1 MKQKLKEVEAD
12 EKLKQAKEKLA
23 LVEVFPVSH
32 SELTDVINELPSID
46 NELKVCHSASNFVPR
61 NIPKSNIGP
70 EQHLKQSP

>member
-23 LVEVFPVSH
+23 RVEVFPVSH
-32 SELTDVINELPSID
+32 SELTGVINELPSID
-46 NELKVCHSASNFVPR
+46 NEPKVCHSSSYFVPR